1 MKAVLDD
8 IVAQLKLCA
17 TLMSDAE
24 LLREQAHVVAA
35 QFRVAASR
43 IEQLKAYLKKPSKG
57 VSPDKPWFDEAILDG
72 VGGLVDVT
80 LRRHMLPLGKGF
92 EFPKVFEKELKKTS
106 FAKEGAPGFGENILK
121 REIKET
127 NCMGAMI

>member
-1 MKAVLDD
+1 METNAD
-8 IVAQLKLCA
+8 
-17 TLMSDAE
+17 
-24 LLREQAHVVAA
+24 VAA
-35 QFRVAASR
+35 R

-92 EFPKVFEKELKKTS
+92 EFPKVFKSIAVL
-106 FAKEGAPGFGENILK
+106 APFLNIRL
-121 REIKET
+121 
-127 NCMGAMI
+127 